1 MGRIPRLIKSG
12 AETQILSAAS
22 KLFSRYGYNGVSTR
36 DIASEA
42 SVNEVTIYRHFP
54 RKRDLYLA
62 VLDTELQQ
70 IKLRGDLLGRL
81 ADAPDARGA
90 LQRVFELISSSLLQ
104 RPDLLR
110 LLQFSS
116 LELGEEMDAM
126 LRLYL
131 GEPVELITRYLDPW
145 LQRGELR
152 GSNAKSLV
160 LAQVSIVLS
169 HGALQRLFLRD
180 GSGPDA
186 LFQALCEACEITPEK
201 SSSAG

>member
-1 MGRIPRLIKSG
+1 MKNG
-12 AETQILSAAS
+12 AEAQILSAAS

-54 RKRDLYLA
+54 RKRDLYIA

-81 ADAPDARGA
+81 ADAPDARVA

-145 LQRGELR
+145 LQRGELHC
-152 GSNAKSLV
+152 SSAKSLV

-169 HGALQRLFLRD
+169 HGVLHRLFLRD
-180 GSGPDA
+180 DTGPDA
-186 LFQALCEACEITPEK
+186 LFQSLCEACEIKTDEAYN
-201 SSSAG
+201 AG